1 MADRRGLFSGLVR
14 SSTWVV
20 QSWAFAAF
28 AMAAAPQSFQL
39 ADHGTLTLPIP
50 AGWSGELKPSANAL
64 PPTIRVTATAG
75 EVVITPVWPIAPAN
89 LKLDEAALRA
99 KVAEAAKQTEPHST
113 EGALALHDLKTPG
126 GRGFYYAATDRAPKP
141 GEYKYLTQG
150 MIPVGAIALAF
161 TVVSNDQDGKTARA
175 ALDMLKSAAL
185 RRVPN

>member
-1 MADRRGLFSGLVR
+1 VGIRRVCHGGCAAVVSTGGSRYADAADTCRLERRTEAVR
-14 SSTWVV
+14 ERV
-20 QSWAFAAF
+20 AADD
-28 AMAAAPQSFQL
+28 SR
-39 ADHGTLTLPIP
+39 DG
-50 AGWSGELKPSANAL
+50 NA
-64 PPTIRVTATAG
+64 
-75 EVVITPVWPIAPAN
+75 ITPVWPIAPAN